1 MRASSVVKEAQHKR
15 AGCKG
20 EESVSPVVL
29 RMLWGGGGGEEG
41 LGRGK
46 LNLS

>member
-29 RMLWGGGGGEEG
+29 RMLRGGGEEG
-41 LGRGK
+41 GRKDWEEG
-46 LNLS
+46 S